1 MKISRK
7 DIDILTNA
15 ITNELYDNKKINALV
30 DKECEDM
37 WTKFKK
43 TKQYK
48 ELEKVLSNENY
59 YWVSIYPS
67 LLFWF
72 WDNYNTL
79 VRWVKWLENTYKNYC
94 RSRAYKKYPTSSDV
108 YTKVQTVLTIKAL
121 GWKNIEEII
130 EAVKDAVKKEFKN
143 L

>member
-43 TKQYK
+43 TKEFK

-67 LLFWF
+67 LVFWF

-79 VRWVKWLENTYKNYC
+79 IRWINWLENTYKNYC
-94 RSRAYKKYPTSSDV
+94 RSKVLKKYPTSSDI
-108 YTKVQTVLTIKAL
+108 YIKVQTVLTIKAL

-130 EAVKDAVKKEFKN
+130 EAVKDTVKKEFKN

>member
-43 TKQYK
+43 TKEFK
-48 ELEKVLSNENY
+48 ELEKVLSNKNY
-59 YWVSIYPS
+59 Y
-67 LLFWF
+67 
-72 WDNYNTL
+72 
-79 VRWVKWLENTYKNYC
+79 
-94 RSRAYKKYPTSSDV
+94 
-108 YTKVQTVLTIKAL
+108 
-121 GWKNIEEII
+121 
-130 EAVKDAVKKEFKN
+130 
-143 L
+143 

>member
-43 TKQYK
+43 TKEFK
-48 ELEKVLSNENY
+48 ELEKVLSNKNY

-67 LLFWF
+67 LVFWF

-79 VRWVKWLENTYKNYC
+79 VRWVNWLENTYKNYC
-94 RSRAYKKYPTSSDV
+94 RSKVLKKYPTSSDV
-108 YTKVQTVLTIKAL
+108 YIKVQTVLTIRAL

-130 EAVKDAVKKEFKN
+130 EAVKDTVKKEFK

>member
-43 TKQYK
+43 TKEFK

-67 LLFWF
+67 LVFWF

-79 VRWVKWLENTYKNYC
+79 IRWINWLENTYKNYC

-130 EAVKDAVKKEFKN
+130 EAVKDTVKKEFKN

>member
-43 TKQYK
+43 TKEFK

-67 LLFWF
+67 LVFWF

-79 VRWVKWLENTYKNYC
+79 VRWIKWLENTYKNYC

-130 EAVKDAVKKEFKN
+130 EAVKDTVKKEFKN